1 MALMPAAD
9 IEVTEP
15 LVRRL
20 LTEQFPDLAGL
31 PLRLAAS
38 GWDNSIFRLGS
49 NLTVR
54 LPRREAAAHLIEHE
68 QRWLPPTHPR
78 PDHAHTDPG
87 PVRDAVVVVS
97 LALVRHAVDTRYDGG
112 RAVPFRPDG
121 LGGGTG
127 PVRGRLPAARSR

>member
-9 IEVTEP
+9 IDVTEP

-38 GWDNSIFRLGS
+38 GWDNTIFRLGS
-49 NLTVR
+49 NLAVR

-68 QRWLPPTHPR
+68 QRWLPQ
-78 PDHAHTDPG
+78 
-87 PVRDAVVVVS
+87 
-97 LALVRHAVDTRYDGG
+97 LTRGLG
-112 RAVPFRPDG
+112 RAAAANHVTR
-121 LGGGTG
+121 GGTLAAVIDFG
-127 PVRGRLPAARSR
+127 DLTAGDPATDLAAAWLVFDVLDG